1 MTTICNICGARAAE
15 RSEPMRSVLWRWWK
29 KPRTITVNGTVYRWS
44 LLDRPRCRELRVF
57 REDRKQPDICLRLT
71 YPECWAIDL
80 FRPRVAACVI
90 GWYEGGGRERSGPL
104 CLRGEPALLEGLL
117 DLSFSPEEQ
126 AEREQF
132 LEWIQTDGPPP
143 CKWEY

>member
-1 MTTICNICGARAAE
+1 MPGGESPGGKAVEIN
-15 RSEPMRSVLWRWWK
+15 
-29 KPRTITVNGTVYRWS
+29 
-44 LLDRPRCRELRVF
+44 REH
-57 REDRKQPDICLRLT
+57 
-71 YPECWAIDL
+71 
-80 FRPRVAACVI
+80 
-90 GWYEGGGRERSGPL
+90 
-104 CLRGEPALLEGLL
+104 ALP